1 MTRSQPLPVRFLL
14 PFLALCLGL
23 TVAACDTT
31 TTSDSDDATGR
42 LTVLLT
48 DNPAN
53 LDSAIVTIRRIDLV
67 PEDAENGDDDG
78 DEDDESEILRFPV
91 EERPID
97 LLQLQDGVTTTLAD
111 VDVPAGEYEQIR
123 LVLGDENYVVADG
136 ERQDLQVPSGQQS
149 GIKILLPDEVDVE
162 NDGDQIELTL
172 DFDVHDSFVLRG
184 NGRYLFKP
192 TVRVQE
198 VQINGDAMDMVSVEG
213 AVTSVD
219 AENGQLVVE
228 DVVFETTGR
237 TEFDDLGSL
246 ADLDA
251 GDFVEVEGVVEDG
264 RRIALEVEREDAD
277 EERSITARLEQV
289 SSSSVTLL
297 GVTIAVNAE
306 TDVDDG
312 DLDDLEAGD
321 RVEVEFVIRSDGSR
335 LATEIDREGSD
346 DD

>member
-1 MTRSQPLPVRFLL
+1 MTQFQPTSVRLL
-14 PFLALCLGL
+14 FPLVVLCLGL
-23 TVAACDTT
+23 SVAACDSTG
-31 TTSDSDDATGR
+31 SDSDDATGR

-53 LDSAIVTIRRIDLV
+53 LDSAVVTVRRIDLV
-67 PEDAENGDDDG
+67 PEDGEDGEDTG
-78 DEDDESEILRFPV
+78 DEDDDSDILRFPV

-97 LLQLQDGVTTTLAD
+97 LLQLQNGVTTTLAD
-111 VDVPAGEYEQIR
+111 VDVPAGEYAQIR

-136 ERQDLQVPSGQQS
+136 ERQDLQVPSGEQS
-149 GIKILLPDEVDVE
+149 GIKILLPDGVEVE
-162 NDGDQIELTL
+162 NDGDRIDLTL

-198 VQINGDAMDMVSVEG
+198 IWVNGNAMEMVSVEG
-213 AVTSVD
+213 AVSSVD
-219 AENGQLVVE
+219 TEAGRLVVE
-228 DVVFETTGR
+228 GVTFETTGR
-237 TEFDDLGSL
+237 TEFDDLASL
-246 ADLDA
+246 VDLDA
-251 GDFVEVEGVVEDG
+251 GDVVEVDGVVEDG

-306 TDVDDG
+306 TDIDDG
-312 DLDDLEAGD
+312 DLEALDVGD

-335 LATEIDREGSD
+335 LATEIDRENSD

>member
-1 MTRSQPLPVRFLL
+1 MTQFQPTPVRVLL
-14 PFLALCLGL
+14 PLLALCLGL

-31 TTSDSDDATGR
+31 GSDSDDATGR

-48 DNPAN
+48 DTPAN

-67 PEDAENGDDDG
+67 PEDAEEGDDG

-123 LVLGDENYVVADG
+123 LVLGEENYVVADG
-136 ERQDLQVPSGQQS
+136 ERQDLQVPSGEQS
-149 GIKILLPDEVDVE
+149 GIKILLPDEVEVE
-162 NDGDQIELTL
+162 NDGDEIELTL

-192 TVRVQE
+192 TVRVQD

-219 AENGQLVVE
+219 
-228 DVVFETTGR
+228 D
-237 TEFDDLGSL
+237 
-246 ADLDA
+246 
-251 GDFVEVEGVVEDG
+251 
-264 RRIALEVEREDAD
+264 
-277 EERSITARLEQV
+277 
-289 SSSSVTLL
+289 
-297 GVTIAVNAE
+297 
-306 TDVDDG
+306 
-312 DLDDLEAGD
+312 
-321 RVEVEFVIRSDGSR
+321 
-335 LATEIDREGSD
+335 
-346 DD
+346 

>member
-1 MTRSQPLPVRFLL
+1 MTQFQPAPVRVLL
-14 PFLALCLGL
+14 PLLALCLGL

-31 TTSDSDDATGR
+31 GSDSDDATGR

-48 DNPAN
+48 DTPAN
-53 LDSAIVTIRRIDLV
+53 LESAIVTIRRIDLV
-67 PEDAENGDDDG
+67 PEDAEDGEDG

-136 ERQDLQVPSGQQS
+136 ERQDLQVPSGQES
-149 GIKILLPDEVDVE
+149 GIKILLPDEVEVE
-162 NDGDQIELTL
+162 NDGDRIELTL
-172 DFDVHDSFVLRG
+172 DFDVHDSFVLQG

-264 RRIALEVEREDAD
+264 RRIALEVEREDED

-312 DLDDLEAGD
+312 DLDDLEDGD

-335 LATEIDREGSD
+335 LATEIDREESD

>member
-1 MTRSQPLPVRFLL
+1 MTRSQPLSVRFLL
-14 PFLALCLGL
+14 PLLALCLGL
-23 TVAACDTT
+23 AAAACDTT

-67 PEDAENGDDDG
+67 PEDAEDGDG

-123 LVLGDENYVVADG
+123 LVLGDENYVVAGG

-149 GIKILLPDEVDVE
+149 GIKILLPDEVEVE

-198 VQINGDAMDMVSVEG
+198 IQINGDAMDMVSVEG

-228 DVVFETTGR
+228 DVVFETTAR

-251 GDFVEVEGVVEDG
+251 GDFVEVEGVVQDG
-264 RRIALEVEREDAD
+264 RRIALEVEREDED
-277 EERSITARLEQV
+277 EERSITARLEDV
-289 SSSSVTLL
+289 TSSSVALL

-335 LATEIDREGSD
+335 LATEIDRQESD